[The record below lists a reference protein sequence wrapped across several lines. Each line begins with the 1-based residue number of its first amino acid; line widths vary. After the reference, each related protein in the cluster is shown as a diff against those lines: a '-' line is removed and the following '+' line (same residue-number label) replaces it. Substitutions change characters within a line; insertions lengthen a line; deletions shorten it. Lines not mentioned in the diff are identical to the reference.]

1 MRRIISFF
9 MALTVATGIYACT
22 GSSYTAPN
30 GSTST
35 ARNRTIS
42 TAPTGTIS
50 TALNGSP
57 SVAPAKKVDVFYFHF
72 TRRCMTCNN
81 VEKVS
86 KEAVETQFAAQ
97 VKSGEI
103 AFKSVNLDEKEGE
116 AIGAKYKI
124 EGQTLIVISGD
135 KRVDL
140 TDKGFMY
147 ANDSP
152 AKLKAEIKKAVDG
165 MLH

>member
-1 MRRIISFF
+1 MKKIIGLLFLLAMLS
-9 MALTVATGIYACT
+9 GNYSCYANM
-22 GSSYTAPN
+22 SSIP
-30 GSTST
+30 G
-35 ARNRTIS
+35 R
-42 TAPTGTIS
+42 
-50 TALNGSP
+50 SP
-57 SVAPAKKVDVFYFHF
+57 SIGTGKNIIVYYFHF

-86 KEAVETQFAAQ
+86 KESVENQFAEQ
-97 VKSGEI
+97 VKCGEI
-103 AFKSVNLDEKEGE
+103 SFKSVNLDEKEGE

-124 EGQTLIVISGD
+124 EGQTLIIISGD

-152 AKLKAEIKKAVDG
+152 EKLKAEIRKAVEV
-165 MLH
+165 LLK

>member
-1 MRRIISFF
+1 MKKISGLLFLLAIMVGSF
-9 MALTVATGIYACT
+9 SCNADPATFSGK
-22 GSSYTAPN
+22 
-30 GSTST
+30 
-35 ARNRTIS
+35 
-42 TAPTGTIS
+42 
-50 TALNGSP
+50 SP
-57 SVAPAKKVDVFYFHF
+57 SIGTGKTVVVYYFHF
-72 TRRCMTCNN
+72 SRRCMTCNN

-86 KEAVETQFAAQ
+86 KEAVDTQFPTQ

-103 AFKSVNLDEKEGE
+103 AFQSVNLDEKAGE

-124 EGQTLIVISGD
+124 EGQTLVAICGD

-165 MLH
+165 LLK

>member
-1 MRRIISFF
+1 MKKSIVLLFLLA
-9 MALTVATGIYACT
+9 MVTGNYSCNT
-22 GSSYTAPN
+22 NTSSAS
-30 GSTST
+30 G
-35 ARNRTIS
+35 
-42 TAPTGTIS
+42 
-50 TALNGSP
+50 GSP
-57 SVAPAKKVDVFYFHF
+57 AIGSGKIITVYYFHF

-86 KEAVETQFAAQ
+86 KEGVETQFAAQ

-103 AFKSVNLDEKEGE
+103 SFKSVNLDEKDGE

-124 EGQTLIVISGD
+124 EGQTLIIISGD

-140 TDKGFMY
+140 TDKGFLY

-152 AKLKAEIKKAVDG
+152 EKLKAEIKKAVDG
-165 MLH
+165 LLK

>member
-1 MRRIISFF
+1 MKRIIGLLFLLA
-9 MALTVATGIYACT
+9 MATGNIFSYA
-22 GSSYTAPN
+22 
-30 GSTST
+30 STSS
-35 ARNRTIS
+35 ASFGPPSIG
-42 TAPTGTIS
+42 TGKSIT
-50 TALNGSP
+50 
-57 SVAPAKKVDVFYFHF
+57 VYYFHF
-72 TRRCMTCNN
+72 TRRCTTCNN

-86 KEAVETQFAAQ
+86 SEAVETQFAAQ

-103 AFKSVNLDEKEGE
+103 SFKSINLDEKAGE

-152 AKLKAEIKKAVDG
+152 AKLKAEIKKAIDG
-165 MLH
+165 FLK